1 MLTRLGYEV
10 TYQTSPVEALASFRS
25 NPQAF
30 DLILSDFTMPGMT
43 GIDLVRELR
52 KDRPDVPVILCT
64 GFNERL
70 LEENARELR
79 IEEIVLK
86 PLDRSQLAELV
97 RRTLDR
103 RKA

>member
-1 MLTRLGYEV
+1 
-10 TYQTSPVEALASFRS
+10 
-25 NPQAF
+25 
-30 DLILSDFTMPGMT
+30 MT

-97 RRTLDR
+97 RRALDR